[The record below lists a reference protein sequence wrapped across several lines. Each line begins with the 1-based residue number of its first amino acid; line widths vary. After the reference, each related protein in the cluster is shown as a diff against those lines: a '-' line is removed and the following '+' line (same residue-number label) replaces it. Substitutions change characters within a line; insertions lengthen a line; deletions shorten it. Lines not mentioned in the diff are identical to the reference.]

1 MAITGLHTFV
11 YNQVAETKKV
21 NENFHAVQAE
31 INGNLKNANFK
42 AVPGAGE
49 TLTAESKLKFAETGG
64 HTHNDTDSDKLSL
77 AVAGDGDTTDGAQ
90 GTIKIKCGTD
100 SVIALGTTVIT
111 FATAFSVRPFIIVYI
126 DYASGWSTLNEGFG
140 WYIDYIGTAQFR
152 VKSDNVPYDF
162 YWVAIGI

>member
-1 MAITGLHTFV
+1 MAITGLNTFI

-64 HTHNDTDSDKLSL
+64 HTHNDTDSDKLAL
-77 AVAGDGDTTDGAQ
+77 AVAGDGGTTDGAQ
-90 GTIKIKCGTD
+90 GALKFKCGTD
-100 SVIALGTTVIT
+100 SVTALGTKLIT
-111 FATAFSVRPFIIVYI
+111 FAAAFTARPYVFLYV
-126 DYASGWSTLNEGFG
+126 DWGGGWSNISEGFG
-140 WYIDYIGTAQFR
+140 WHLNYIATDHFQMNSNSTAF
-152 VKSDNVPYDF
+152 DF
-162 YWVAIGI
+162 YWIAIGI